1 MGRFILK
8 VLSFIVQ
15 LVLMLAL
22 PFFIML
28 RGSIY
33 LYEHQGWPWWGA
45 MTAMLAVDFVVLLI
59 YVAMIYD
66 TLRGP
71 GKMSRKSIKFKSYLV
86 LILMAVFIGGSL
98 FYLSGA
104 NAKGEAVRREY
115 LSLHPLMRIGVGTVV
130 LMRSKVLVT
139 DMSRGTE
146 DYKKMGLQTKK
157 NSLHYKQSDGFV
169 HALDLRTKGH
179 PEWRNKLLKTYFELM
194 GFRTLRHVGTADH
207 LHVSLYSRDRP
218 TAI

>member
-1 MGRFILK
+1 MGSFILK
-8 VLSFIVQ
+8 VLSFLFQ
-15 LVLMLAL
+15 LILMLTL

-28 RGSIY
+28 KGSVY
-33 LYEHQGWPWWGA
+33 LYEYQGWPWWGA
-45 MTAMLAVDFVVLLI
+45 MMATIAVDFILLLI

-66 TLRGP
+66 SLRGP
-71 GKMSRKSIKFKSYLV
+71 GKMSRKSIKAKSFVV
-86 LILMAVFIGGSL
+86 LILMAVFMGGSL

-104 NAKGEAVRREY
+104 NAKGEEVRKEY
-115 LSLHPLMRIGVGTVV
+115 LSLHPLLRMGVGTIV

-139 DMSRGTE
+139 DMSRGSE
-146 DYKKMGLQTKK
+146 DYKKMGLKTKK

-179 PEWRNKLLKTYFELM
+179 PEWRNKLLKTYFDLI

-207 LHVSLYSRDRP
+207 LHVSLYSKDRP
-218 TAI
+218 NSI

>member
-1 MGRFILK
+1 MGKFILK
-8 VLSFIVQ
+8 VISFLFQ
-15 LVLMLAL
+15 LILMLAL
-22 PFFIML
+22 PFVIML
-28 RGSIY
+28 KGSVY

-45 MTAMLAVDFVVLLI
+45 MVAMFAIDFLLLLI

-66 TLRGP
+66 SLRGP
-71 GKMSRKSIKFKSYLV
+71 GKMSRTSIKFKSGFV

-104 NAKGEAVRREY
+104 NAKGEEVRKEY
-115 LSLHPLMRIGVGTVV
+115 VSLHPLMRLGVGTVV
-130 LMRSKVLVT
+130 LFESKLLVT
-139 DMSRGTE
+139 DMSRASE
-146 DYKKMGLQTKK
+146 DYSKMGLKSKK

-179 PEWRNKLLKTYFELM
+179 PEWRNRFLKVYFNLM

-207 LHVSLYSRDRP
+207 LHVSLYSPDRP
-218 TAI
+218 NAI